1 MSLSHRRRCVAVV
14 LAPALLLFTGCMIG
28 PDYKPPAVAVSD
40 NWLESGDRR
49 VNTGSA
55 TYRNWW
61 TTFNDPVLDRLVER
75 AYRDNL
81 SLRQA
86 GGRGLPGR
94 APLGGA
100 PRRLFPPIPRSAGP
114 PRSLPPA
121 ASAPPG

>member
-86 GGRGLPGR
+86 GVRGLPVR
-94 APLGGA
+94 AQPGGA
-100 PRRLFPPIPRSAGP
+100 TRGIFPPSEHARGHLEYFP
-114 PRSLPPA
+114 PSEP
-121 ASAPPG
+121 APPG